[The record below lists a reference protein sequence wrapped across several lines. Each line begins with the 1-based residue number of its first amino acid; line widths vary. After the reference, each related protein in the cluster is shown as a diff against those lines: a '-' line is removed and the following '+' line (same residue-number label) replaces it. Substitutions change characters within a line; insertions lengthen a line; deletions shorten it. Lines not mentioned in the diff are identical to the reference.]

1 MGERVHG
8 VANWDA
14 EGESYVEGRE
24 GYMGACEGGMG
35 LMCIHACMLVDLYA
49 DTLHFILFFFPSPS
63 GYCPADEWSSYV
75 RTSKCNAYSSVSVQ
89 V

>member
-24 GYMGACEGGMG
+24 GYMGACEGGDGAYVHTCM
-35 LMCIHACMLVDLYA
+35 HAGRSLC
-49 DTLHFILFFFPSPS
+49 
-63 GYCPADEWSSYV
+63 
-75 RTSKCNAYSSVSVQ
+75 
-89 V
+89 